1 MAGKANHRGFG
12 HVRKLPSK
20 RYQASYIGPDLL
32 RHSGP
37 TTFVTKGD
45 AEAFLAAEHRLISMG
60 EWTEPKARR
69 RVEDS
74 LTFGLFAE
82 AWLAQRDLKPRTRE
96 LYQSLLNKQILS
108 TFGSLSL
115 VDITPATV
123 RVWFSSYG
131 NKTPAYRARAYQVLR
146 AIFETA
152 VSDEMIVANPCRVK
166 GGGTHT
172 RVRKVTPATLGEIQ
186 ALIEAMPARLA
197 VAVPLAS
204 FCALRF
210 GEMSEL
216 RRKDIDLQAGVLRI
230 RRGVV
235 RVGREGYIVGQPK
248 SAAGIRDVAVPPHL
262 IPMIKSHLNHHVGA
276 GREALILTSPTG
288 DRLGASCLQRPWW
301 KARDK
306 VGRPDLRWHDL
317 RHTGAVLA
325 AQTGAT
331 VAELMGRLGHSTP
344 QAAMIYQHAAQGR
357 GTQIAAAL
365 SELVTRA
372 GT

>member
-1 MAGKANHRGFG
+1 MAGKSNHRGFG
-12 HVRKLPSK
+12 YVRKLPSK
-20 RYQASYIGPDLL
+20 RHQGSYIGPDLA

-37 TTFVTKGD
+37 TTFATKGD
-45 AEAFLAAEHRLISMG
+45 AEAWLAAEHRLISMG
-60 EWTEPKARR
+60 EWTAPKARR
-69 RVEDS
+69 RAEEPM
-74 LTFGLFAE
+74 TFGPFAE
-82 AWLAQRDLKPRTRE
+82 AWLAERDLKPRTRE
-96 LYQSLLNKQILS
+96 LYRSLLDSKILS
-108 TFGSLSL
+108 TFGPLPL
-115 VDITPATV
+115 ADITPATV
-123 RVWFSSYG
+123 RVWFGSYG
-131 NKTPAYRARAYQVLR
+131 NKTPAHRARAYQVLR

-152 VSDEMIVANPCRVK
+152 LTDEVIAANPCRVK

-172 RVRKVTPATLGEIQ
+172 RARKVTPATLDEIK
-186 ALIEAMPARLA
+186 ALTEAMPARLA
-197 VAVPLAS
+197 LAVPLAS

-216 RRKDIDLQAGVLRI
+216 RRKDIDLRAGVLCI

-235 RVGREGYIVGQPK
+235 HVGREGYIVGQPK

-262 IPMIKSHLNHHVGA
+262 IPMIETHLKDYVGVA
-276 GREALILTSPTG
+276 REALIFTSPTG
-288 DRLGASCLQRPWW
+288 GRLGASVLQRPWW
-301 KARDK
+301 SARDK

-357 GTQIAAAL
+357 DTQIAAAL
-365 SELVTRA
+365 SELVARA